1 MVRHGASGRRLLY
14 QLYHIFWL
22 GIDLLLPPTCGGCGT
37 PGFRW
42 CPQCRARVPR
52 LPPPWCESCGRPVR
66 SERSRCAACIAVPLR
81 FKSLRSWSAFDS
93 PVRPALHRLKY
104 RHDLGLGE
112 ALVPQ
117 LATFAADFHWSV
129 NMLVPVPLGS
139 KRIKERGYNQAGL
152 IGWPLSLALDIAYA
166 PRALSRARETR
177 SQVGLSRAERHE
189 NVRDAFRAD
198 KRLVN
203 GRVILLVDDV
213 ATTGVTLSSCAEA
226 LYAAGARDVFALTV
240 ARAYR
245 GLAGDAFD

>member
-1 MVRHGASGRRLLY
+1 
-14 QLYHIFWL
+14 
-22 GIDLLLPPTCGGCGT
+22 
-37 PGFRW
+37 
-42 CPQCRARVPR
+42 
-52 LPPPWCESCGRPVR
+52 
-66 SERSRCAACIAVPLR
+66 
-81 FKSLRSWSAFDS
+81 
-93 PVRPALHRLKY
+93 
-104 RHDLGLGE
+104 
-112 ALVPQ
+112 
-117 LATFAADFHWSV
+117 
-129 NMLVPVPLGS
+129 MLVPVPLGS